1 MRTRSQTF
9 AAAAVL
15 VVVAGVIGA
24 AAALAPAQRDAA
36 RPHDPDA
43 VLAQVPARRTE
54 HARRIAALEQQTH
67 AAPHDLS
74 AALALARAQIDAS
87 RADGDPR
94 PLGYAEAALAPFRAQ
109 AEPPAAVLVL
119 LATIHQSRHQFQLAL
134 SELEQALQR
143 APDDAQAW
151 LTRASILGVRG
162 RYAEAQQSCEKLR
175 ATATRF
181 VSALCEASVAW
192 INGRAGWARAT
203 LAAAQDQART
213 AAERGWV
220 LSLSCEVAYWTGD
233 PQTADR
239 ACRAALAFDSGDRYT
254 RALLA
259 DVLLELGRTQEAYAL
274 CQGRHA
280 DDALLLR
287 ASLAALTLK
296 RADAETLAN
305 EARARFTL
313 NRLRGDAVHQREEAR
328 LALAT
333 SGSAERALALA
344 RENFAIQ
351 REPWDARLLLEAAL
365 AARMPEAAQPALAW
379 LHETGFEA
387 PALHALRA
395 RLGGGAP

>member
-1 MRTRSQTF
+1 MRIRSQTF
-9 AAAAVL
+9 AAAALL

-36 RPHDPDA
+36 RPHDPAA

-54 HARRIAALEQQTH
+54 QARQIAALEQQAQ

-74 AALALARAQIDAS
+74 AALALARAQIDIS
-87 RADGDPR
+87 RTDGDPR

-119 LATIHQSRHQFQLAL
+119 LATIHQSRHQFELAL
-134 SELEQALQR
+134 SELDHALQQ

-162 RYAEAQQSCEKLR
+162 RYTEAQQSCERLR
-175 ATATRF
+175 ETTTPL
-181 VSALCEASVAW
+181 VSALCEAGVAW
-192 INGRAGWARAT
+192 VNGRAGWARAS
-203 LAAAQDQART
+203 LAVAQDRART
-213 AAERGWV
+213 PSDRAWV
-220 LSLSCEVAYWTGD
+220 LSLSCEVAYWMGD
-233 PQTADR
+233 PQAADR
-239 ACRAALAFDSGDRYT
+239 ACRAALAFDPGDRYT

-259 DVLLELGRTQEAYAL
+259 DVLLELGRAQEAYAL

-287 ASLAALTLK
+287 ASLAALTLR
-296 RADAETLAN
+296 RADAEALAS
-305 EARARFTL
+305 EARARFAL
-313 NRLRGDAVHQREEAR
+313 NRLRGDVVHQREEAR
-328 LALAT
+328 LSLAT
-333 SGSAERALALA
+333 PAGAERALALA
-344 RENFAIQ
+344 RENFETQ

-365 AARMPEAAQPALAW
+365 AARVPQAAQPALAW

-395 RLGGGAP
+395 RLGGVP